1 MRGKE
6 LIFFQKTFMDIKNDF
21 LYLNKKRFSIIEI
34 FTMNLSSTTENS
46 RMSLLNIII
55 RCHYLQNTQLK
66 RKGIWSTDRESCVK
80 PFFKSLF
87 KILRNFNDAFPKTT

>member
-1 MRGKE
+1 MRKASVYNNLSNRRMRGKE

-55 RCHYLQNTQLK
+55 C
-66 RKGIWSTDRESCVK
+66 DRE
-80 PFFKSLF
+80 FSLSSEYPI
-87 KILRNFNDAFPKTT
+87 KKKRNLVN

>member
-1 MRGKE
+1 MRKASVYNNLSNRRMRGKE

-55 RCHYLQNTQLK
+55 C
-66 RKGIWSTDRESCVK
+66 DRA
-80 PFFKSLF
+80 FSLP
-87 KILRNFNDAFPKTT
+87 N